1 MEALGSSQ
9 VYFQPPSNIEME
21 YPAIVYQRDSAIT
34 QFAGN
39 RPYKFDKRYQVTVIT
54 DDPDSEIVD
63 RVAQLPQCIFDR
75 QFTAENLYHD
85 VFTIYF

>member
-1 MEALGSSQ
+1 
-9 VYFQPPSNIEME
+9 ME

-34 QFAGN
+34 EFAGN
-39 RPYKFDKRYQVTVIT
+39 QPYKFDKRYQVTVIT